1 MLAASAGAHRVQRG
15 DVITLRVWSSSG
27 SLTAL
32 PIMIGN
38 FGRVYPDIK
47 LDVQF
52 VASSNALGAL
62 YATSLRAGNAAD
74 ILQFV
79 PGKGITIG
87 ATLYG
92 DAGYLV
98 DLAGRPLEKRMP
110 QVLLVGL
117 KTGKHIWAY
126 STGASLYAMFY
137 NKDMF
142 AQSGWKV
149 PTTFAQV
156 LALCTK
162 IAAAGKIPIAASI
175 GDGGRGLNNALM
187 LAANDVYAKTP
198 DFNVKRAHYQTSFA
212 SSGWKKVLEDLTAM
226 KDAKCFSPGVV
237 GTGADA
243 APAQFARG
251 EAAMYA
257 AQSANYANWT
267 SVNPTLNFG
276 AFALPA
282 DNPADTRTVINPP
295 NLWGVNAATTG
306 ATRDAA
312 LKFID
317 FIARPKQT
325 ETFNTAR
332 GAILSGLQ
340 LQTATIPA
348 YFPELQPLAPILKR
362 RNPLSSVYVWPNPFV
377 TTALNAA
384 MVGIF
389 TGQKTV
395 DQGLTD
401 MDNAFNRGT
410 G

>member
-1 MLAASAGAHRVQRG
+1 
-15 DVITLRVWSSSG
+15 
-27 SLTAL
+27 
-32 PIMIGN
+32 
-38 FGRVYPDIK
+38 
-47 LDVQF
+47 
-52 VASSNALGAL
+52 
-62 YATSLRAGNAAD
+62 
-74 ILQFV
+74 
-79 PGKGITIG
+79 
-87 ATLYG
+87 
-92 DAGYLV
+92 
-98 DLAGRPLEKRMP
+98 
-110 QVLLVGL
+110 
-117 KTGKHIWAY
+117 
-126 STGASLYAMFY
+126 
-137 NKDMF
+137 
-142 AQSGWKV
+142 
-149 PTTFAQV
+149 
-156 LALCTK
+156 
-162 IAAAGKIPIAASI
+162 
-175 GDGGRGLNNALM
+175 
-187 LAANDVYAKTP
+187 
-198 DFNVKRAHYQTSFA
+198 
-212 SSGWKKVLEDLTAM
+212 
-226 KDAKCFSPGVV
+226 
-237 GTGADA
+237 
-243 APAQFARG
+243 
-251 EAAMYA
+251 MYA

-282 DNPADTRTVINPP
+282 DNPLDTRTVINPP

-325 ETFNTAR
+325 ETFNKAR

-340 LQTATIPA
+340 LQTATIPV